1 MAETATVSPVFIVTI
16 VGLAG
21 TLLFAVVKARLH
33 LALHVVGLLAVAYV
47 VLVVNYVFPAIDQ
60 AASPRK
66 ATEEIKVLAREAG
79 PALFMYIPGWPKN
92 EDALYYLKRDTVVP
106 ELSNVEAVHE
116 AVRTHGQVRIVTE
129 EQHMMSLQRLG
140 GLVVERLQE
149 FQQPGRKHL
158 FLLSVNAKT

>member
-1 MAETATVSPVFIVTI
+1 MFIVTI

-66 ATEEIKVLAREAG
+66 ATEEIKVLARGRPGLVHVYPGVAEKRRCPVLPEAG
-79 PALFMYIPGWPKN
+79 HRRAG
-92 EDALYYLKRDTVVP
+92 A
-106 ELSNVEAVHE
+106 VEC
-116 AVRTHGQVRIVTE
+116 
-129 EQHMMSLQRLG
+129 
-140 GLVVERLQE
+140 
-149 FQQPGRKHL
+149 
-158 FLLSVNAKT
+158 

>member
-1 MAETATVSPVFIVTI
+1 MIRIDALWLCPQPQDMRAGADRLLNVVINTVGEVHVLRDPTRG
-16 VGLAG
+16 GLAT
-21 TLLFAVVKARLH
+21 TLNEIAEQSQVSI
-33 LALHVVGLLAVAYV
+33 
-47 VLVVNYVFPAIDQ
+47 VLDE
-60 AASPRK
+60 AS
-66 ATEEIKVLAREAG
+66 
-79 PALFMYIPGWPKN
+79 
-92 EDALYYLKRDTVVP
+92 VP
-106 ELSNVEAVHE
+106 VHE